1 MAAYAVGHTQGQ
13 YSFCEVTMERYQ
25 PNATPLTEADKAE
38 LQRLKQILER
48 AVADGVL
55 TAEEMTQIKRQ
66 INADGKVT
74 FEELELYR
82 QLVQEKINEGILVR
96 EIT

>member
-1 MAAYAVGHTQGQ
+1 
-13 YSFCEVTMERYQ
+13 MERYQ
-25 PNATPLTEADKAE
+25 PNATPLTEADKTQ

-48 AVADGVL
+48 AIADGVL

-66 INADGKVT
+66 IKADGKVT

-82 QLVQEKINEGILVR
+82 QFVQEKIDQGILVR

>member
-1 MAAYAVGHTQGQ
+1 
-13 YSFCEVTMERYQ
+13 MERYQ
-25 PNATPLTEADKAE
+25 PNAAPLTEADKAE
-38 LQRLKQILER
+38 LQRLQHILER
-48 AVADGVL
+48 AIADGVV
-55 TAEEMTQIKRQ
+55 TSEEMTQIKRQ

-82 QLVQEKINEGILVR
+82 QLVQEKVNQGVLVR